1 MLNVKL
7 GRANEL
13 AFPSVAESCFFT
25 LPTSIHLSLN
35 ATISVTTSQA
45 LYLVSRYQVE
55 VSRDSMLQSRS
66 SYRKLKSL
74 ALSFLSKKTVDQTTR
89 ERVATTYAVD
99 DRVDVVV
106 LALIELLTI
115 IDKSLRV
122 KCRINGEL
130 CCGRRY

>member
-25 LPTSIHLSLN
+25 LPSSPHLSLN

-55 VSRDSMLQSRS
+55 VARDSML
-66 SYRKLKSL
+66 
-74 ALSFLSKKTVDQTTR
+74 
-89 ERVATTYAVD
+89 
-99 DRVDVVV
+99 
-106 LALIELLTI
+106 
-115 IDKSLRV
+115 
-122 KCRINGEL
+122 
-130 CCGRRY
+130 